1 MYTCTWMI
9 CFGCCL
15 HFEDLKQVSPS
26 SWLKDVCIHT
36 YISIMTQGLEGF
48 HHSSIVLSL
57 SICVWQR
64 REMRDVQSPF
74 TSSFVSRVS
83 SWFLQILIYC
93 CVFVVLFVVLFVCV
107 WQRREMRGG
116 SALFVDQA
124 PVRAATHGRI
134 LILDGIDKA
143 EVNYY

>member
-1 MYTCTWMI
+1 
-9 CFGCCL
+9 
-15 HFEDLKQVSPS
+15 
-26 SWLKDVCIHT
+26 
-36 YISIMTQGLEGF
+36 
-48 HHSSIVLSL
+48 
-57 SICVWQR
+57 
-64 REMRDVQSPF
+64 MRDVPSPF

-83 SWFLQILIYC
+83 SSWFLQILISVLYA
-93 CVFVVLFVVLFVCV
+93 FLVLFLFVSV

-143 EVNYY
+143 EVHIHNIYLYIFMNRFINKTHKYMQYLNNAIE